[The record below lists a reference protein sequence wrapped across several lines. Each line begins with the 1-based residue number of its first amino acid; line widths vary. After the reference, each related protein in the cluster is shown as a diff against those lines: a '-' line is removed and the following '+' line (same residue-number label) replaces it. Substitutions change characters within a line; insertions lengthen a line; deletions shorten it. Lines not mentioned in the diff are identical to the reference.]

1 MIPVEPNSSADLFP
15 LPPHP
20 PENTP
25 NSSPPF
31 PTVDNPKKAWGTV
44 IRQEVNS
51 VERGKRGG
59 LSQYD
64 EGWVDCGREE
74 FFEEEVSVEEN

>member
-1 MIPVEPNSSADLFP
+1 MIPVETNSPALI
-15 LPPHP
+15 LPELLHS
-20 PENTP
+20 PENIP
-25 NSSPPF
+25 NSSPPV
-31 PTVDNPKKAWGTV
+31 PTVDNPKRAWGTV